1 MDHPNATPNATPT
14 PTPTPT
20 LMPSPS
26 PRGADAAPHPAKFS
40 EPELVAD
47 TLATVCKMDRQT
59 DGEEDREIEME
70 IEKER

>member
-1 MDHPNATPNATPT
+1 
-14 PTPTPT
+14 
-20 LMPSPS
+20 MPSPS

-59 DGEEDREIEME
+59 DGKEDREIEME